1 MLRAVKATNM
11 NDANKGQDNNAP
23 VIAITACAGAG
34 ASALIALI
42 AFLNLRQISDL
53 GMLGI
58 ALMVAAPSAM
68 AFGIVYALLKYGQR
82 P

>member
-1 MLRAVKATNM
+1 MSDEK
-11 NDANKGQDNNAP
+11 NKQSDMAP
-23 VIAITACAGAG
+23 VIAITACAGTG
-34 ASALIALI
+34 ASAFIALI

-68 AFGIVYALLKYGQR
+68 AFGIAYTLIKYGKR